1 MSHLEPR
8 PTAIVSSQSAFPG
21 RATWRTVVQNVISV
35 VLTLGV
41 VLPVVVAIAGE
52 ELADVLP
59 SDWLLWAAG
68 AAASVAAI
76 AAALTRVMAPVR
88 AVQHAEGSRARDGR
102 RCARHHHGGCAEPDR
117 SRCPPRD

>member
-8 PTAIVSSQSAFPG
+8 PTTIVSSQSAFPG

-35 VLTLGV
+35 VLTAGV
-41 VLPVVVAIAGE
+41 VLPLAVSIAGE

-59 SDWLLWAAG
+59 ENWLAWAVG

-76 AAALTRVMAPVR
+76 AAALTRIMAIP
-88 AVQHAEGSRARDGR
+88 AVDAALR
-102 RCARHHHGGCAEPDR
+102 RFGLSSTPKA
-117 SRCPPRD
+117 